1 MSGVAMPSLYTDM
14 IHGPGSAVLTPRRLH
29 HRTIAAPMTSL
40 VYIVE
45 IASRS
50 AVLSENEKKRFAPCP
65 A

>member
-1 MSGVAMPSLYTDM
+1 
-14 IHGPGSAVLTPRRLH
+14 
-29 HRTIAAPMTSL
+29 MTSL

-50 AVLSENEKKRFAPCP
+50 AVLSENKKKRFAPCP